1 MSFNTVLQH
10 KIAVMAAVLVLLTVL
25 AFGVLAS
32 GKCSAT
38 DDYGN
43 CIEAWNSASA
53 AGIAN

>member
-10 KIAVMAAVLVLLTVL
+10 KIAVMVAVLVLLTVL

-32 GKCSAT
+32 GKCAAT

-43 CIEAWNSASA
+43 CIEAWNSASI
-53 AGIAN
+53 AGITD